1 MQLKTILHPTDFTH
15 SSEPALSQA
24 AAVARDYGTRLLI
37 LHAGQ
42 LLPLPRGI
50 PSRCCLPVEYARTR
64 QQLWEQLRQ
73 VRVPYPEVPV
83 EYLLSE
89 DDPVS
94 AIVRTA
100 AARDCD
106 LIVMGGHGPSGL
118 RGLLTAGVAE
128 QVVRWAH
135 CPVLVIKPAA
145 EVEQALGAKYRS
157 LPAGP
162 CEALAGPFFALP
174 EVRARAGW

>member
-1 MQLKTILHPTDFTH
+1 MQLQIILHPTDFTH
-15 SSEPALSQA
+15 SSKAALHQA

-37 LHAGQ
+37 LHAAE

-50 PSRCCLPVEYARTR
+50 AARSCLPVHYARIR
-64 QQLWEQLRQ
+64 QQLWEQLQ
-73 VRVPYPEVPV
+73 QIQVPYPDVPV

-89 DDPVS
+89 DEPVS

-135 CPVLVIKPAA
+135 CPVLVIKPSA
-145 EVEQALGAKYRS
+145 EAEQALGAKYRT
-157 LPAGP
+157 LPAVH
-162 CEALAGPFFALP
+162 CDALAGPYFALP
-174 EVRARAGW
+174 EVRARLG

>member
-1 MQLKTILHPTDFTH
+1 MQLQTILHPTDFTH
-15 SSEPALSQA
+15 TSEAALQQA
-24 AAVARDYGTRLLI
+24 AAVARDYGTRLLL
-37 LHAGQ
+37 LHAAE
-42 LLPLPRGI
+42 LLPLPRGV
-50 PSRCCLPVEYARTR
+50 PGRACLPGEYARTR
-64 QQLWEQLRQ
+64 QRLWEQLHQ
-73 VRVPYPEVPV
+73 IQAPYPEVPV
-83 EYLLSE
+83 EYLLSD

-135 CPVLVIKPAA
+135 CPVLVIKPSA
-145 EVEQALGAKYRS
+145 EAEQSLGAKYRR
-157 LPAGP
+157 LPAEP
-162 CEALAGPFFALP
+162 CVAAAGPFFALP

>member
-1 MQLKTILHPTDFTH
+1 MQLQTILHPTDFTH
-15 SSEPALSQA
+15 TSEAALRQA
-24 AAVARDYGTRLLI
+24 GAVARDYGTRLLI
-37 LHAGQ
+37 LHAAE
-42 LLPLPRGI
+42 LLPPPRGLANQLCLPRH
-50 PSRCCLPVEYARTR
+50 YARTR
-64 QQLWEQLRQ
+64 QDLWQQLQQ
-73 VRVPYPEVPV
+73 VQVPYAEISV

-135 CPVLVIKPAA
+135 CPVLVIKPSPEA
-145 EVEQALGAKYRS
+145 EKALGTKYRT
-157 LPAGP
+157 LPAVS
-162 CEALAGPFFALP
+162 CHESADPFFALS
-174 EVRARAGW
+174 EVRS

>member
-1 MQLKTILHPTDFTH
+1 MQLRTILHPTDFTH
-15 SSEPALSQA
+15 SSETALQQA

-37 LHAGQ
+37 LHAAE
-42 LLPLPRGI
+42 LLHPPRGVF
-50 PSRCCLPVEYARTR
+50 SRSCLPAHYARAR
-64 QQLWEQLRQ
+64 QQLWDQLNHVQ
-73 VRVPYPEVPV
+73 VPFPDIPV

-100 AARDCD
+100 AARDSD

-135 CPVLVIKPAA
+135 CPVLVIKPSA
-145 EVEQALGAKYRS
+145 EMEQALGAKYRT
-157 LPAGP
+157 LPAGQSDN
-162 CEALAGPFFALP
+162 LAGPFFALP
-174 EVRARAGW
+174 EVRARLGW